1 MYSLFI
7 LLLSDPVIF
16 IFSSIILSLFS
27 FILFSFFMKKT
38 LIGLLGDRLAFSA
51 PTLLTSIGILGTFVG
66 IIYSLLDFNTSDLD
80 SSIPQLL
87 DGMKIAFL
95 TSVIGM
101 ASSIIL
107 KVIMLVLGK
116 EDENK
121 ENAFFIDH
129 VNKQTELLQKLS
141 DHSLYHS
148 NNFKAFENNLVA
160 ELNNFTQNLSDK
172 ATQHIIDALEDIVM
186 NFNERLANQ
195 FGDNFAKFGDSVE
208 ALLEWQENYKLLLT
222 KKMDKYD
229 LNAKTLAEVKDSM
242 LEIEA
247 VMTRIP
253 DLIRDFE
260 SLIKFNQK
268 QIGKIGD
275 QMSIF
280 ADVKDKALDT
290 FPEIENYF
298 IRMADSIEASS
309 NKFNDLLYKHSQQTA
324 NNLSNLTNKM
334 ADDFLR
340 NSNVI
345 SVHNDDTMNGLISS
359 TAKLNDLVK
368 SLDQILSIQ
377 FSQLQQSFNQSLE
390 NLVRS
395 QMLDLKK
402 IVDDMEVRNN
412 KLLNDFSEKQEE
424 KSKSLFGSV
433 FDKFKGK
440 DK

>member
-1 MYSLFI
+1 
-7 LLLSDPVIF
+7 
-16 IFSSIILSLFS
+16 
-27 FILFSFFMKKT
+27 
-38 LIGLLGDRLAFSA
+38 
-51 PTLLTSIGILGTFVG
+51 
-66 IIYSLLDFNTSDLD
+66 
-80 SSIPQLL
+80 
-87 DGMKIAFL
+87 
-95 TSVIGM
+95 
-101 ASSIIL
+101 
-107 KVIMLVLGK
+107 
-116 EDENK
+116 
-121 ENAFFIDH
+121 
-129 VNKQTELLQKLS
+129 
-141 DHSLYHS
+141 
-148 NNFKAFENNLVA
+148 
-160 ELNNFTQNLSDK
+160 
-172 ATQHIIDALEDIVM
+172 
-186 NFNERLANQ
+186 
-195 FGDNFAKFGDSVE
+195 
-208 ALLEWQENYKLLLT
+208 
-222 KKMDKYD
+222 MDKYD

-324 NNLSNLTNKM
+324 NNLSHLTNKM

-345 SVHNDDTMNGLISS
+345 SVHNDDTMNGLIAS

-402 IVDDMEVRNN
+402 IVDDMEARNN

-424 KSKSLFGSV
+424 KSKSLFGSM